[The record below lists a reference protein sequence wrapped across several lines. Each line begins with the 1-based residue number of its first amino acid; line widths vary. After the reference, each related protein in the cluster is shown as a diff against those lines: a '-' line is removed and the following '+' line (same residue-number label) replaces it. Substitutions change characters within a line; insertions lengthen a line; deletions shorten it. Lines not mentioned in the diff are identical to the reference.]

1 MRRRLNW
8 RYLLI
13 GLLAYVVF
21 LLVQFPADRAY
32 AWWKAGPGAQQKVV
46 LSGLSGSVWRGS
58 AKQALIDGQRLQ
70 GLEWHFKPWTVLF
83 GKLELDYEV
92 RLDDGFIRGAV
103 AADPQGAVAFEALE
117 AKLPLAQ
124 LSLPA
129 IAALRPAGVVNLNLR
144 DVDWNGETLL
154 SAQGRVVWS
163 NAGISLLQPL
173 QFGDLAL
180 TLETRDDG
188 VVGELSDA
196 GGPLQAE
203 GLLTLK
209 ADGSYQFTGSF
220 AAREGARS
228 PLGQALSALGRPGA
242 DGRIPVNRS
251 GRLADLGLVS
261 ARHY

>member
-1 MRRRLNW
+1 MRLRLNW

-13 GLLAYVVF
+13 GLLAYVAF
-21 LLVQFPADRAY
+21 LIVQFPADRAY

-46 LSGLSGSVWRGS
+46 LTGLSGSVWQGS
-58 AKQALIDGQRLQ
+58 ARQALIGDQRLQ
-70 GLEWHFKPWTVLF
+70 GLEWHFKPWTVLL
-83 GKLELDYEV
+83 GKLALDYEL
-92 RLDDGFIRGAV
+92 RLHDGFMRGSV
-103 AADPQGAVAFEALE
+103 AADPQGAVDVTALE

-129 IAALRPAGVVNLNLR
+129 IAALRPSGMVNLNLR
-144 DVDWNGETLL
+144 DVDWNGEALL
-154 SAQGRVVWS
+154 SAQGRVVWTD
-163 NAGISLLQPL
+163 AGISLLQPL

-209 ADGSYQFTGSF
+209 ADGSYQFTGRF
-220 AAREGARS
+220 KAREGAQS
-228 PLGQALSALGRPGA
+228 PLGRALSALGRPGA
-242 DGRIPVNRS
+242 DGKIPVNRT
-251 GRLADLGLVS
+251 GRLADLGIAS
-261 ARHY
+261 R

>member
-1 MRRRLNW
+1 MRLGFNW
-8 RYLLI
+8 RYVLI
-13 GLLAYVVF
+13 GLLAYIAF

-32 AWWKAGPGAQQKVV
+32 AWWKAGPGAQQPVV
-46 LSGLSGSVWRGS
+46 LTGLSGTVWQGR
-58 AKQALIDGQRLQ
+58 AQRALIDGQRLD
-70 GLEWHFKPWTVLF
+70 GLAWHLKPWTVLL
-83 GKLELDYEV
+83 GKLALDYEV
-92 RLDDGFIRGAV
+92 RLNDGFMRGAV
-103 AADPQGAVAFEALE
+103 AADPQGAVTFETLE

-129 IAALRPAGVVNLNLR
+129 IATLRPGGVVNLNLR
-144 DVDWNGETLL
+144 EVDWNGEALL

-209 ADGSYQFTGSF
+209 PDGSYQFTGSF

-228 PLGQALSALGRPGA
+228 PLGQALSALGRPGV
-242 DGRIPVNRS
+242 DGKIQVSRS
-251 GRLADLGLVS
+251 GQLADLGLVA
-261 ARHY
+261 ARR

>member
-1 MRRRLNW
+1 MRLRFNW
-8 RYLLI
+8 RYVLI

-32 AWWKAGPGAQQKVV
+32 AWWKAGPGAQQPVV
-46 LSGLSGSVWRGS
+46 LSGLSGTVWQGR
-58 AKQALIDGQRLQ
+58 AQRARIDGQHLQ
-70 GLEWHFKPWTVLF
+70 GLAWHFKPWTVLL

-92 RLDDGFIRGAV
+92 RLHDGFMRGV
-103 AADPQGAVAFEALE
+103 MAADPQGAVSFEALE

-129 IAALRPAGVVNLNLR
+129 ITALRPSGVVNLNLQN
-144 DVDWNGETLL
+144 VDWNGEALL

-163 NAGISLLQPL
+163 GAGISLLQPL

-180 TLETRDDG
+180 TLETRDDT
-188 VVGELSDA
+188 VIGELSDA

-209 ADGSYQFTGSF
+209 ADGSYQFAGSF
-220 AAREGARS
+220 AAREGAQS
-228 PLGQALSALGRPGA
+228 PLGRALSALGRPGA

-251 GRLADLGLVS
+251 GRLADLGLVA
-261 ARHY
+261 ARR